1 MNEEELIDKIAHIIH
16 GGRCCDLPILHREVN
31 TAYTLMDEVI
41 TPLRRS
47 TQVETLRATAEEATN
62 GIIGDPDLLSLV
74 HTDDN
79 TRTIFHYFLNVM
91 YHTANILESESA
103 S

>member
-16 GGRCCDLPILHREVN
+16 GARCCDLPILHREVN

-41 TPLRRS
+41 IPLRRS
-47 TQVETLRATAEEATN
+47 TRVETLRATAEEATN

-74 HTDDN
+74 HTDPNAD
-79 TRTIFHYFLNVM
+79 TVFRYFLNVM
-91 YHTANILESESA
+91 YHTADILENGTTT
-103 S
+103 

>member
-16 GGRCCDLPILHREVN
+16 GVDGGVRVRHREVK
-31 TAYTLMDEVI
+31 TAHSLMDEVI
-41 TPLRRS
+41 IPLRRS

-62 GIIGDPDLLSLV
+62 GIIGDLDLLSLV

-79 TRTIFHYFLNVM
+79 TRMIFHYFLNVM
-91 YHTANILESESA
+91 YRTADILENH
-103 S
+103 

>member
-16 GGRCCDLPILHREVN
+16 GYKCCDLQALTSEVN

-47 TQVETLRATAEEATN
+47 TQVQTLRATADEATN
-62 GIIGDPDLLSLV
+62 GIVGDPTLLSLV
-74 HTDDN
+74 HIDAGA
-79 TRTIFHYFLNVM
+79 RTVFHYFLNVM
-91 YHTANILESESA
+91 YHTADILESGSA